1 MGLEFGRR
9 EMVKDPIIVAQTTLA
24 LLAAHTED
32 RTLAMQAWL
41 ATHFR
46 EYVESHPDEP
56 LDVHDKSAAEALL
69 EKIRTYH

>member
-1 MGLEFGRR
+1 M
-9 EMVKDPIIVAQTTLA
+9 DPIIVAQVELA

-32 RTLAMQAWL
+32 RRQAMREWLEGGDDSLAA
-41 ATHFR
+41 HFR
-46 EYVESHPDEP
+46 GYVESHPDEP